1 MLTLKVNHPDYIL
14 SLKVNHLDYQPPL
27 KVNLNMSCSHGT
39 DNVTFIEC
47 IDLEAL
53 SFCLLLQN
61 PFLLIFVCCFFV
73 FQRGFYQVAH
83 VEAGLPIQPRL
94 PLYPLYSCLCLL
106 KDLDHHDD
114 CDCRILVIA
123 ETHAPIRILK
133 KLVSLSL
140 IS

>member
-53 SFCLLLQN
+53 SFCLLL
-61 PFLLIFVCCFFV
+61 
-73 FQRGFYQVAH
+73 
-83 VEAGLPIQPRL
+83 
-94 PLYPLYSCLCLL
+94 
-106 KDLDHHDD
+106 
-114 CDCRILVIA
+114 
-123 ETHAPIRILK
+123 
-133 KLVSLSL
+133 
-140 IS
+140 